1 MWQVRPI
8 AIVLLSMVTISS
20 AFAGDP
26 PSTSSS
32 PPAQDTASGGQTGAA
47 PKAAGAQQ
55 EKTQPAKSSETAQEA
70 IDRLSRELSAM
81 KEQSAKDRQE
91 QQKRAELQ
99 QKQIEILTQTA
110 NLLSDQLK
118 KQAAATPT
126 TDAIE
131 KLQEKTDL
139 LESRGKQAALRDQ
152 TLANA
157 DDDLFE
163 MMDAQRRNGPEL
175 PAILKGMFGATP
187 TNVSPLTV
195 YFSTETL
202 YNIVQ
207 GQRGAGT
214 LQLLEFSPFF
224 LIQLNKKLLISAETV
239 FTVAGV
245 SLEQAQVDYYINDW
259 LTAEG
264 GWFLAPTGFYN
275 DRINMPWFQKFP
287 DNPLAMQQVIPFGLS
302 LTGLQLRGSKYLFGS
317 PIKME
322 YGFFATNG
330 LGVPGQGSA
339 ANWANLTQ
347 LITTDFNVNNAMAY
361 GGRVGFWL
369 PARGINFGVSEFVNA
384 PYGHTNGAVVSVWQ
398 PYFNYHAGNWDFR
411 FEYGNMFEQTQPF
424 IGNNIRREGLYAQLA
439 YRNYQSMHKH
449 LQRLEPV
456 FRFSEA
462 RFDGINQA
470 GLNIQA
476 YSSPVQ
482 APVNRNQYT
491 MGLNYYL
498 YASTM
503 LKFAYEINQELGR
516 NLKDNQFMMMF
527 ATNF

>member
-1 MWQVRPI
+1 MRHYRGLVI
-8 AIVLLSMVTISS
+8 AVSMMMT
-20 AFAGDP
+20 AGLAVAEYE
-26 PSTSSS
+26 PSVGPSL
-32 PPAQDTASGGQTGAA
+32 PAQDTKTTNPAEAT
-47 PKAAGAQQ
+47 PKIGVAQ
-55 EKTQPAKSSETAQEA
+55 EKTQPAKSLESLLEA
-70 IDRLSRELSAM
+70 VERQAREISAL

-99 QKQIEILTQTA
+99 QKQIEILRQA
-110 NLLSDQLK
+110 AGVLSDQLK
-118 KQAAATPT
+118 KQGTATPS

-131 KLQEKTDL
+131 KLQDKTEL
-139 LESRGKQAALRDQ
+139 LESRAKQAALRDQ
-152 TLANA
+152 ELANRE
-157 DDDLFE
+157 DDLFD
-163 MMDAQRRNGPEL
+163 MLDAEKRNGPQL
-175 PAILKGMFGATP
+175 PALLKGMFGATP
-187 TNVSPLTV
+187 TNVSPLSV
-195 YFSTETL
+195 LFSTETL
-202 YNIVQ
+202 YNNVQ

-214 LQLLEFSPFF
+214 LQLIEFSPFF
-224 LIQLNKKLLISAETV
+224 LLQLNKKLLISAETV
-239 FTVAGV
+239 FSVSGVA
-245 SLEQAQVDYYINDW
+245 LEQAQVDYFVNDW

-264 GWFLAPTGFYN
+264 GWFLAPSGFYN

-302 LTGLQLRGSKYLFGS
+302 LTGLQLRGSTYLFGS

-330 LGVPGQGSA
+330 LGVPGSGSP

-347 LITTDFNVNNAMAY
+347 MITTDFSVNNAMAY
-361 GGRVGFWL
+361 GGRIAFWI
-369 PARGINFGVSEFVNA
+369 PTRGINFGVSEFVNA
-384 PYGHTNGAVVSVWQ
+384 PYGHTDGAVVSIWQ

-411 FEYGNMFEQTQPF
+411 FEYGNMFEQTKLF

-439 YRNYQSMHKH
+439 YRNYQSMQKH
-449 LQRLEPV
+449 IQRLEPV

-470 GLNIQA
+470 GLNVSA

-491 MGLNYYL
+491 FGLNYYL

-503 LKFAYEINQELGR
+503 LKVAYEINQELGR
-516 NLKDNQFMMMF
+516 NLKDNQLMMMF